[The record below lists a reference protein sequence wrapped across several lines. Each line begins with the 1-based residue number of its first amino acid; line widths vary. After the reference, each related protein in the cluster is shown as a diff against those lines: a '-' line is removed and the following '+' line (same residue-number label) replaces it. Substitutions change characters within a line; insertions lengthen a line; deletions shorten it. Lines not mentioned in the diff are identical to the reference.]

1 MTSDPQSGASES
13 PFLWTRGVAA
23 RETLRY
29 LDRSRIDVEPLLAKA
44 ELSRDQLSHGGVGV
58 SVASQCRFLEL
69 AAIVTGD
76 SLLGLHVAAEMDLRD
91 IGLLFYL
98 TASSP
103 TVADAFEL
111 LAQYIGTTNEAVVVE
126 ISRGKAET
134 VVTVRHTPAFDEPR
148 RQFSEFS
155 TLEVIRA
162 LARETNRELVPS
174 RIAFAHARNSQLKE
188 VHSILRCPIEF
199 MQAADSWVFPESV
212 MQLPIVSSDRH
223 LLQILESHADDL
235 LAERRKADGLRGLVE
250 NHLFKGLPSGKVQA
264 AVVAEQLGMST
275 RSFTRHLAREGTSFS
290 QILDRVRRRLA
301 LSYLEDQRVS
311 LQQIA
316 WLLGYSELAAFN
328 HAFRRW
334 FAMSPRQAR
343 NLPSLPLSC

>member
-1 MTSDPQSGASES
+1 
-13 PFLWTRGVAA
+13 
-23 RETLRY
+23 
-29 LDRSRIDVEPLLAKA
+29 
-44 ELSRDQLSHGGVGV
+44 
-58 SVASQCRFLEL
+58 
-69 AAIVTGD
+69 
-76 SLLGLHVAAEMDLRD
+76 
-91 IGLLFYL
+91 
-98 TASSP
+98 
-103 TVADAFEL
+103 
-111 LAQYIGTTNEAVVVE
+111 LAQYVGTANEAVVVE
-126 ISRGKAET
+126 ISRGKTET
-134 VVTVRHTPAFDEPR
+134 VVTVRHMPAFDEPR

-155 TLEVIRA
+155 TLEVVRA

-212 MQLPIVSSDRH
+212 MQLPIVSSDGH
-223 LLQILESHADDL
+223 LLQILESHGHDL
-235 LAERRKADGLRGLVE
+235 LAERRKAGGLRDLVE
-250 NHLFKGLPSGKVQA
+250 NHLLKGLPGGKVQA
-264 AVVAEQLGMST
+264 AVVAEQLAMST
-275 RSFTRHLAREGTSFS
+275 RSFTRHLAREETSFS

-343 NLPSLPLSC
+343 NLPSLPFPA

>member
-1 MTSDPQSGASES
+1 MTSDPRSGGGES

-29 LDRSRIDVEPLLAKA
+29 LERNGIDAESLLAKA
-44 ELSRDQLSHGGVGV
+44 ELSRHQLSQEGVGV

-69 AAIVTGD
+69 AAIETGN

-98 TASSP
+98 TASSA
-103 TVADAFEL
+103 TVADALEH
-111 LAQYIGTTNEAVVVE
+111 LAQYVGTMNEAIVVE
-126 ISRGKAET
+126 ISRGKPET
-134 VVTVRHTPAFDEPR
+134 VVTVHHTPAFDEPR
-148 RQFSEFS
+148 RQFSEFG
-155 TLEVIRA
+155 TLEVLRA
-162 LARETNRELVPS
+162 MARETNRDLAPTRVT
-174 RIAFAHARNSQLKE
+174 FAHSRNSQLKE
-188 VHSILRCPIEF
+188 IHRALRCPIEF
-199 MQAADSWVFPESV
+199 MQATDSWVFPESV
-212 MQLPIVSSDRH
+212 MQLPIVSSDSH
-223 LLQILESHADDL
+223 LLEILESHADDL
-235 LAERRKADGLRGLVE
+235 LAERRKAAGLRGLVE
-250 NHLFKGLPSGKVQA
+250 NHLLKVLPSGKVQA
-264 AVVAEQLGMST
+264 ATVAEQLGMSA

-290 QILDRVRRRLA
+290 QILDRLRSRLA
-301 LSYLEDQRVS
+301 LRYLEDQRIS

-343 NLPSLPLSC
+343 NLPSPPLSA